1 MSAEKGETKK
11 KKGLTWAEAA
21 KQVLERSVDA
31 LTHKDILKVIQ
42 EEGLRDLSRGS
53 APLACLNAMLHHH
66 SRGPND
72 LFIKVEGRMSCY
84 RINPNR
90 VETSGEN
97 SGNSQDSDSDLMDMA
112 DDSEFNHFLDKDSLN
127 GPHLSNGKVKIPIG
141 TNHIV
146 QLKPPPPNASPSVA
160 KSKPS
165 LTKDGRLQ
173 KKRGPKPGPR
183 SSSAN
188 KRPRL
193 TSTRP
198 VPKMVLKNLKVG
210 TVESGAGASGKNGT
224 GKVKPPS
231 VLVPPSSKLINPSS
245 ASVTANAI
253 ASHSF
258 PNLPG
263 SADDVDGK
271 EKLEKFSDLWT
282 NSKPRRYKK
291 MSVAAQL
298 KKTKEGRIDISTP
311 DSILTSIPL
320 RSLINQRTF
329 NMLPPVYQYQLVKL
343 LPRVDKSLGNDGG
356 LRPSHSAFTNE
367 FFASACHSWK
377 DRLQDG
383 DFMTDMQQK
392 IKQEE
397 ERLAKLDPWKAKF
410 FEPVWGKRKLSESDS
425 SSQDLAHAYFTAP
438 LSPAPAQSPRSVLPT
453 SHKDPTH
460 GRSQFNPPKSSR
472 ISSAMMQPLTVP
484 VKKLP
489 SHCLPKQRVSE
500 SRRSEAAKQLRAN
513 AKAGP
518 SRPRSIPIFRMVT
531 VAVATEALK
540 AVRTCA
546 PDSMLTAST
555 VYSRKRT
562 IKTPC
567 SETSSDGS
575 LLRESLATP
584 ISSASILSNDPV
596 DLRKPATLIKQRPPS
611 RAAMRNQAASR
622 DNLTHRGSATVGVS
636 KNFPVNS
643 VTSKPFNR
651 SMLLKSCS
659 CRLKAMEVCRKC
671 GAFCHDDCISAA
683 QLCSACVN

>member
-21 KQVLERSVDA
+21 KQVLERSVDP

-42 EEGLRDLSRGS
+42 DEGLRDLSRGT

-84 RINPNR
+84 RLNPNR
-90 VETSGEN
+90 VETTGEN
-97 SGNSQDSDSDLMDMA
+97 SAQDSDSDLTDLT
-112 DDSEFNHFLDKDSLN
+112 DDAEFNHFLDKDSVN
-127 GPHLSNGKVKIPIG
+127 GPHLSNGKVKVPLR
-141 TNHIV
+141 TNDIAMP
-146 QLKPPPPNASPSVA
+146 QLKPPPANSLPREP
-160 KSKPS
+160 KSKPQ

-183 SSSAN
+183 NSSAN

-198 VPKMVLKNLKVG
+198 VPKVVLKNLKVG
-210 TVESGAGASGKNGT
+210 TVETVTGSSGKNGS
-224 GKVKPPS
+224 GKVKPPI
-231 VLVPPSSKLINPSS
+231 VLVEPSSKLIPPSS
-245 ASVTANAI
+245 ASVAANAI
-253 ASHSF
+253 ASYSY
-258 PNLPG
+258 PSLPG
-263 SADDVDGK
+263 SADDMDGK
-271 EKLEKFSDLWT
+271 EQLEKFSDLWT

-298 KKTKEGRIDISTP
+298 KRTKEGRIDISTP

-320 RSLINQRTF
+320 RTLINQRTF
-329 NMLPPVYQYQLVKL
+329 NMLPPLYQYQLVKL
-343 LPRVDKSLGNDGG
+343 LPKVDKSVGSDGG
-356 LRPSHSAFTNE
+356 LRPSHTAFTNE

-392 IKQEE
+392 MKQEE

-438 LSPAPAQSPRSVLPT
+438 LSPAPAVSPRGTLAASY
-453 SHKDPTH
+453 KDPNHSRPQVT
-460 GRSQFNPPKSSR
+460 QTKSPR
-472 ISSAMMQPLTVP
+472 ISGNMIQPLTVP

-489 SHCLPKQRVSE
+489 SHCLPKRVTE
-500 SRRSEAAKQLRAN
+500 SRRSEAAKQLRASAN
-513 AKAGP
+513 ARP

-546 PDSMLTAST
+546 PDNMLTAST

-567 SETSSDGS
+567 SETTSDGS
-575 LLRESLATP
+575 VSRESSVVP
-584 ISSASILSNDPV
+584 ISSPAVPSNEN
-596 DLRKPATLIKQRPPS
+596 LRTPATLIKERPPS
-611 RAAMRNQAASR
+611 RAAMQRQTVNR
-622 DNLTHRGSATVGVS
+622 ENLTRRSTTA
-636 KNFPVNS
+636 S
-643 VTSKPFNR
+643 VTKSFPANAVSSKSFNR

>member
-21 KQVLERSVDA
+21 KQVLERSVEP

-42 EEGLRDLSRGS
+42 DEGLRDLSRGN

-72 LFIKVEGRMSCY
+72 LFVKVEGRMSCY
-84 RINPNR
+84 KLNPNR
-90 VETSGEN
+90 VESPGEN
-97 SGNSQDSDSDLMDMA
+97 STHDSDSDLASMPEDT
-112 DDSEFNHFLDKDSLN
+112 EFNHFSDKDSR
-127 GPHLSNGKVKIPIG
+127 HLTNGKVKIPLG
-141 TNHIV
+141 TKEIEMP
-146 QLKPPPPNASPSVA
+146 QLKPPLPNPPPRDSEL
-160 KSKPS
+160 KPS

-193 TSTRP
+193 TSSRP
-198 VPKMVLKNLKVG
+198 VPKTALKNLKVG
-210 TVESGAGASGKNGT
+210 TVENDSSLNGKDSSARE
-224 GKVKPPS
+224 KLPS
-231 VLVPPSSKLINPSS
+231 TLVEPSSKLIPPSS
-245 ASVTANAI
+245 PSISPSTVAN
-253 ASHSF
+253 HSF
-258 PNLPG
+258 LRLPR
-263 SADDVDGK
+263 SVANDMDGK
-271 EKLEKFSDLWT
+271 EQLEKFSDLWT

-298 KKTKEGRIDISTP
+298 KRTKEGRIDVSTP

-320 RSLINQRTF
+320 RTLISQRTF
-329 NMLPPVYQYQLVKL
+329 NMLPALYQYPLVTL
-343 LPRVDKSLGNDGG
+343 LPKVDQSVGNDGG

-377 DRLQDG
+377 DRLQEG

-392 IKQEE
+392 MKQEE

-410 FEPVWGKRKLSESDS
+410 FEPVWGKRTLSETDS

-438 LSPAPAQSPRSVLPT
+438 LSPAPAVSPRSSLPS
-453 SHKDPTH
+453 SHRDANQN
-460 GRSQFNPPKSSR
+460 RSQYNSTR
-472 ISSAMMQPLTVP
+472 ALTVP
-484 VKKLP
+484 LKKLP
-489 SHCLPKQRVSE
+489 SHCLPKRVTE

-513 AKAGP
+513 SNARP

-531 VAVATEALK
+531 VATATEALK
-540 AVRTCA
+540 AIRTCA
-546 PDSMLTAST
+546 PDNMLTAST
-555 VYSRKRT
+555 IYARKRT
-562 IKTPC
+562 LKIPESASDEWLTKESTTTP
-567 SETSSDGS
+567 
-575 LLRESLATP
+575 LL
-584 ISSASILSNDPV
+584 SASILNNDTV
-596 DLRKPATLIKQRPPS
+596 DLRAPATLIKQRPPS
-611 RAAMRNQAASR
+611 RAAMQKQVADRENSSRRSTSSTSTKGSIPSTVASK
-622 DNLTHRGSATVGVS
+622 GFS
-636 KNFPVNS
+636 
-643 VTSKPFNR
+643 R

-659 CRLKAMEVCRKC
+659 CRLKAMEVCKKC